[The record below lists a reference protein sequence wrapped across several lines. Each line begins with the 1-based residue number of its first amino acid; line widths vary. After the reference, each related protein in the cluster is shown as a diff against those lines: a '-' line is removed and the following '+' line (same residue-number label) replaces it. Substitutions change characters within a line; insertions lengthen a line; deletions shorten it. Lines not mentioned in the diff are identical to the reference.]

1 MKFRSLLLILAFL
14 SQFLMFCGGSKQVV
28 QTQQPVSESPC
39 PSWFDNV
46 PQHPDTLFAA
56 ATATSRDLQMAITR
70 AQQQSRANI
79 ASQVEVRLDGMNKQ
93 FQEETGIGQ
102 DADYASVMSTV
113 IKEVVSQTL
122 NGCKAKY
129 QVTKK
134 EGEIWRACV
143 LMSYPIG
150 AANARFLQNLKKQQQ
165 IEQRIRA
172 TDAFKE
178 LDEEVQ
184 KYKQE
189 KR

>member
-1 MKFRSLLLILAFL
+1 MKSRFLLLML
-14 SQFLMFCGGSKQVV
+14 SVLCVVFMFCGGSKQVV

-39 PSWFDNV
+39 PAWFDNV

-79 ASQVEVRLDGMNKQ
+79 ASQVEVRLDGLNKQ
-93 FQEETGIGQ
+93 FQEETGMGQ
-102 DADYASVMSTV
+102 DADYASVMSVV

-122 NGCKAKY
+122 SGCKAKY

-143 LMSYPIG
+143 LMEYPIG
-150 AANARFLQNLKKQQQ
+150 AANARFLENLKKQQQ

-172 TDAFKE
+172 TDAYKE